1 MAVGPKLMAHDYN
14 VDSAL
19 WPGEGVVPT
28 LNPVGKPARFRSS
41 AEELATAMRA
51 KAMITVT
58 RARLASCTKLQP
70 GMEMTNKQMNSVN

>member
-1 MAVGPKLMAHDYN
+1 MLLEMAVGPELMAHDYN

-41 AEELATAMRA
+41 AEEGWWCEGGRGGPVATGWSG
-51 KAMITVT
+51 K
-58 RARLASCTKLQP
+58 
-70 GMEMTNKQMNSVN
+70 